1 MKFDVEW
8 SVSRGMCRFNFVV
21 CILDEVCCIVDG
33 VVVNA
38 SALLLLLHDRQ
49 AAAVHIV
56 AIDLFMVAMFESCF
70 H

>member
-1 MKFDVEW
+1 MKLDVDW

-38 SALLLLLHDRQ
+38 SALLLLLHDRHDT
-49 AAAVHIV
+49 AVHIV
-56 AIDLFMVAMFESCF
+56 AIDRFILAFIN
-70 H
+70 